1 MAGTLVHV
9 AVLTRD
15 EVINDSSV
23 HGGRFAREL
32 SDLTDG
38 WLAGLFAVATAGV
51 GMRMALVA
59 VGGYG
64 RAELA
69 PGSDLDVLLLHDGK
83 RVPPSVTETLWYPV
97 WDAKVKLGHAVRS
110 VRSDSSRAKRPPC
123 TEESLITSSRVRT
136 ATPTRVPVT
145 PASARARRTAERAHP
160 PGGPGQRSFRAS
172 RAATARPSA

>member
-1 MAGTLVHV
+1 MAGTLVGV

-32 SDLTDG
+32 SDLTDA
-38 WLAGLFAVATAGV
+38 WLAGLFAEATAGV

-83 RVPPSVTETLWYPV
+83 RL
-97 WDAKVKLGHAVRS
+97 
-110 VRSDSSRAKRPPC
+110 
-123 TEESLITSSRVRT
+123 
-136 ATPTRVPVT
+136 
-145 PASARARRTAERAHP
+145 PADR
-160 PGGPGQRSFRAS
+160 
-172 RAATARPSA
+172 